1 MSGNGG
7 ASVGPRHRTH
17 SAHGGRAMV
26 LGGLEETTLRV
37 SRGTEGT
44 GVDGRPAGCSVFI
57 DRTAGG

>member
-17 SAHGGRAMV
+17 SAHGGKAVV

-37 SRGTEGT
+37 SRGTEDT
-44 GVDGRPAGCSVFI
+44 GVGGRPAVCSVCI
-57 DRTAGG
+57 DRAAGG